1 MPARK
6 HEESAAKY
14 VLRVLRQYAERE
26 LSMDDLYL
34 HQGDAPAHDRNR
46 LHTAIGR
53 LTEQGSVVRVTDHV
67 EKKSYWSITAISG
80 TADVDDGE

>member
-53 LTEQGSVVRVTDHV
+53 LTEQGSVVRVTGQM
-67 EKKSYWSITAISG
+67 SISSSLGSVSIS
-80 TADVDDGE
+80 